1 MRAVAVLSHLM
12 SEDGVLGVESVA
24 RVEKAVEIFKD
35 HQGDL
40 LLTSGWDYRD
50 DSDLEI
56 GRVVSSYL
64 VENFDLDPRHILVDT
79 NSRDTVGDAY
89 FLRRQLCKLE
99 VNQLFVVT
107 SDYHVARTEMI
118 FNAFFE
124 PAISVEVVGAKT
136 KLVDEDEVRTR
147 EESSLQA
154 FLSTFEDVD
163 FNCEDDVMRALN
175 TKHPF
180 YNGSIYPM
188 LKCT

>member
-1 MRAVAVLSHLM
+1 M
-12 SEDGVLGVESVA
+12 SKDGVLGDESVA

-40 LLTSGWDYRD
+40 FLTSGWDYRD

-56 GRVVSSYL
+56 GRVVSNYL
-64 VENFDLDPRHILVDT
+64 IKNFDLDPRHILVDT

-89 FLRRQLCKLE
+89 FLRRQVCRLGVK
-99 VNQLFVVT
+99 QLFVVT
-107 SDYHVARTEMI
+107 SDYHIARTELI
-118 FNAFFE
+118 FNAFFGPE
-124 PAISVEVVGAKT
+124 ISVEVVGAKT
-136 KLVDEDEVRTR
+136 KLVDEDEVRKR

-163 FNCEDDVMRALN
+163 LNCEDDVLRALN

-180 YNGSIYPM
+180 YNGSIYPC
-188 LKCT
+188 LKLPS

>member
-24 RVEKAVEIFKD
+24 RVERAVEIFKD
-35 HQGDL
+35 HRGDL

-56 GRVVSSYL
+56 GRVVSNYL

-118 FNAFFE
+118 FNAF
-124 PAISVEVVGAKT
+124 EVVGAKT
-136 KLVDEDEVRTR
+136 KSVDEDEVRTR

-154 FLSTFEDVD
+154 FLATFEDVD
-163 FNCEDDVMRALN
+163 LNCEDDVMRALI

-180 YNGSIYPM
+180 YNGSVYPM